1 VYTYTSSTA
10 AVATVSA
17 TGMVTAV
24 APGTSTITVTAAGTG
39 TGFTAATMTSA
50 ATITVSDRAPG
61 LTTIQVSPATAS
73 LGIGGT
79 QQITAAAQG
88 PRASAATLTY
98 GTSAPAIATVSST
111 GVITAVAAGTA
122 TITVTAQSTQD
133 GAFAASSLTGLV
145 TVTVTP
151 AAQVV
156 ITALQQVGFQGLG
169 LIDLN
174 NVGGQLTVR
183 MALQPNGQP
192 VTALQ
197 VWVCEQGEAVAAC
210 ATRSGT
216 PAAEQTFAGSAPA
229 VSDVAL
235 VFNTA
240 EFAAPNFT
248 TGADAAV
255 NYKNGLKTIVATLRV
270 ASGATPAASNT
281 VSAVNFNN
289 TDAWTI
295 AWTQP
300 ANRANDAAGNTWLGG
315 PDTPDA
321 LLPGSSSGTSSFV
334 VVPVIYT
341 PNRTINSA
349 TLNVAGLACGNN
361 IVDRARPF
369 GGRFGDLVRDTTTVS
384 FDCQEAQSLLSGVS
398 PSVVA
403 SIDDNSA
410 AGPATV
416 TAPVVGGSIFAPIG
430 SLGQITTGLYFSSNS
445 YRPTTRFMP
454 FDYVAPDIAAF
465 DVRGGGG
472 STTPDSGWVNGA
484 YAFNDVVNTTTGA
497 TRYAVADT
505 GVGLLSSRNTQFS
518 VCNTPSTWSDTSITE
533 CPAASAVKNG
543 GLTATVTSMGLGES
557 ADLTNVAYFA
567 VARETDRLGNRI
579 ESNPRTV
586 TIPAASSPT
595 GAALTV
601 PATPGLAGNTNTQP
615 STFGVDLVAPASIT
629 IPTPAAA
636 ALTPTNPGLAGFLYA
651 RTGSDWILTTGQNAD
666 VNVLGNIT
674 ATTARFAVRARD
686 ERSGFS
692 TCSATS
698 CFTNSGQRLGTFNI
712 ERRIRANTPSLTND
726 ALVQNLT
733 NSSSSTGSA
742 IGNVM
747 NGTVVAADP
756 RTLQFQ
762 IPVVG
767 EAGRQAT
774 IGTSAINTTLYPIAA
789 TQAGYYVF
797 TGTIRDRA
805 GNTATLSS
813 QRAAIDNSAPTA
825 GSIALPPVISGGQTL
840 TVGLSGSDDLEVMG
854 ADLSIR
860 YPIDGFN
867 TVIRFPRVP
876 NFAATITT
884 GLFHSPFAALTDGKL
899 ASWFGNGYTYSGSI
913 SFPLRTIH
921 DLQVVDGGNAPTVP
935 AAQIR
940 PNAIG
945 ARLYDLRAMATLTTT
960 ATTPASWTSLST
972 ALTDATVDAA
982 MVSAPA
988 TLKNWNAAG
997 VSQFFGYSSAAA
1009 ALEFRVL
1016 ATSSAANNTFP
1027 SGVAVI
1033 SRRLNTTSSSYET
1046 EYEYR
1051 GMATYAGI
1059 DDSGIGRYFRY
1070 TFTPAAAVAQGAGIL
1085 QATVANGDSVRFI
1098 GLDAAGN
1105 ALASAALSVGGAV
1118 ALTPYTVAA
1127 GSNYFATAGQWAS
1140 GLQTVFATSLQTNT
1154 AIGASPIIGT
1164 GAGNKVRMYF
1174 SQSVQSGFAGSTIT
1188 YGCTTSNLAAAT
1200 VAAVAGPV
1208 TFNGASGTNFYY
1220 CDVTGVAAG
1229 SATIQATYYSAA
1241 SGIFAARGSAAAP
1254 LTVTLGTVTVSALP
1268 TLTSIAA
1275 GAQSAWTTTAGVTTS
1290 TFTVTPTYQAG
1301 FDAANAPMQY
1311 QCYAAAATVVTPSCA
1326 VSAVN
1331 TATGA
1336 LTVTLTNSGTA
1347 VSGNII
1353 VTGRAVHA
1361 TAYAN
1366 PGTLTVPVT
1375 VPLGAAITTLTVT
1388 PANASMA
1395 IGGGVET
1402 FTATV
1407 TQPAGAAAV
1416 VYTWLPVG
1424 ACTAGTGAV
1433 GATPN
1438 VLDFTSSVGTPG
1450 SCVFEVTATSL
1461 GNAVS
1466 TPSTLTAQVAV
1477 AVSANAIAGSIT
1489 TGAIAFPRNM
1499 SNGAATLAVP
1509 LAGTTAVGLSGATPA
1524 YTCSSN
1530 SALITTAMVMGNCE
1544 LTAAGVADVAGNP
1557 VTITFTATS
1566 TGAAAGWVNNTITR
1580 TVTVTRIP

>member
-1 VYTYTSSTA
+1 MNVVYTYTSATA

-24 APGTSTITVTAAGTG
+24 APGTTTITVTAAGTG
-39 TGFTAATMTSA
+39 TGFAAATMTSA

-61 LTTIQVSPATAS
+61 LTTIQVSPATTS

-79 QQITAAAQG
+79 QQITASAQG

-98 GTSAPAIATVSST
+98 GTSAPAIATISST

-156 ITALQQVGFQGLG
+156 ITAIQQVGYLGLG

-174 NVGGQLTVR
+174 NVGGQLTVK
-183 MALQPNGQP
+183 MALQPNGQQ

-235 VFNTA
+235 TFNTA

-255 NYKNGLKTIVATLRV
+255 NHKNGLKTIVATLRV

-281 VSAVNFNN
+281 VGAVNFNN
-289 TDAWTI
+289 PDAWTI

-300 ANRANDAAGNTWLGG
+300 ANRANDAAGNSWLGG

-341 PNRTINSA
+341 KDRTINSA
-349 TLNVAGLACGNN
+349 TLNVAGLACGSN

-369 GGRFGDLVRDTTTVS
+369 GGRFGDLVRDTTTIS
-384 FDCQEAQSLLSGVS
+384 FNCGEAQSLLSGVS
-398 PSVVA
+398 PNVVA
-403 SIDDNSA
+403 SIDNNSA

-416 TAPVVGGSIFAPIG
+416 TAPVAGSSIFAPVG
-430 SLGQITTGLYFSSNS
+430 YFGQFSNAFYLSSNS
-445 YRPTTRFMP
+445 YVPTTRFMP

-497 TRYAVADT
+497 TRYSVADS

-557 ADLTNVAYFA
+557 ADLTNGAYFV
-567 VARETDRLGNRI
+567 VARETDRLGNLI
-579 ESNPRTV
+579 ESNPRAV

-595 GAALTV
+595 GAALPV
-601 PATPGLAGNTNTQP
+601 PATPGLAGNTNTLP
-615 STFGVDLVAPASIT
+615 STFGVDIVAPASIT

-666 VNVLGNIT
+666 VNVLGSIS

-747 NGTVVAADP
+747 NGTIVAADP

-762 IPVVG
+762 IPVFG

-789 TQAGYYVF
+789 TQAGYFVF

-860 YPIDGFN
+860 YPIDGSN

-921 DLQVVDGGNAPTVP
+921 DLQVVDAGNAPTAP
-935 AAQIR
+935 TAQIR

-960 ATTPASWTSLST
+960 STTPASWTSLST

-1033 SRRLNTTSSSYET
+1033 SRRLTTTSSSYET

-1127 GSNYFATAGQWAS
+1127 GSNYFSTPGQWAS
-1140 GLQTVFATSLQTNT
+1140 GLQTAFATALQTNT

-1164 GAGNKVRMYF
+1164 NTVRMYF
-1174 SQSVQSGFAGSTIT
+1174 SQSVQSGFTGAIT
-1188 YGCTTSNLAAAT
+1188 YGCTTSNAAAAT
-1200 VAAVAGPV
+1200 VATVSAAV

-1220 CDVTGVAAG
+1220 CDVTGVAPG

-1254 LTVTLGTVTVSALP
+1254 LTVTLGTVTVSVP

-1275 GAQSAWTTTAGVTTS
+1275 GAQSAWTTTSGVTTS
-1290 TFTVTPTYQAG
+1290 TFTVTPTHDAAG
-1301 FDAANAPMQY
+1301 FNPANAPMQY

-1326 VSAVN
+1326 VSAVS
-1331 TATGA
+1331 TATGV

-1366 PGTLTVPVT
+1366 PVSITVPVT
-1375 VPLGAAITTLTVT
+1375 VPLGAAITTLTAT
-1388 PANASMA
+1388 PSVAGMT
-1395 IGGGVET
+1395 IGGVAVP
-1402 FTATV
+1402 FTAAV

-1416 VYTWLPVG
+1416 TYAWAAVG
-1424 ACTAGTGAV
+1424 TCAAGIGSIGAV
-1433 GATPN
+1433 NTN
-1438 VLDFTSSVGTPG
+1438 VLTFTSGTTAG
-1450 SCVFEVTATSL
+1450 SCVFRVTATSV

-1466 TPSTLTAQVAV
+1466 TATTATADVAIT
-1477 AVSANAIAGSIT
+1477 VSADAIFGSIT

-1499 SNGAATLAVP
+1499 SNGAATLLVP
-1509 LAGTTAVGLSGATPA
+1509 LAGTTSFVAAAATEV
-1524 YTCSSN
+1524 YSCSSS
-1530 SALITTAMVMGNCE
+1530 SALITTAMVAGNCE